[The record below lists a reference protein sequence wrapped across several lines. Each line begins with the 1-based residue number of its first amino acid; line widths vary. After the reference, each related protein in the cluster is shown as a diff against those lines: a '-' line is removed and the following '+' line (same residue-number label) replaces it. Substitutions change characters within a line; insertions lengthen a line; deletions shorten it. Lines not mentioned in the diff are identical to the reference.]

1 MNYNIEQVVFF
12 GNGMKPSYFA
22 ALLFIV
28 WVLGPSLA
36 VAQSA
41 EDWYREGF
49 EHSLKGRTQ
58 PAIQAYRNAL
68 DLRPDWAEAHHA
80 LGTLL
85 FRSGQGP
92 QAIAQFRMAER
103 NYARRKDAQAG
114 INLGIIRRN
123 LQQAYRE
130 LGLNPKDFE
139 QIESIAGLPATP
151 QWQIVG
157 TGFFAGRPG
166 TVLTSYHAVKDAKK
180 IRVRL
185 TDQSLISA
193 RLIRSFIV
201 YDVAVLGLQISG
213 PFSYEPLVLG
223 NSSRM
228 KQDDPV
234 FALTDPGG
242 NPKSVDSKEGNL
254 LALNALES
262 NQVIFHVGL
271 SISPEE
277 SGGPL
282 FNHQGEVVGMLFT
295 RKDLQKTFRRMKP
308 VPENTS
314 FAIKSDY
321 LQQTLQRVSRTR
333 EKKSS
338 TLPATK
344 SPPALTQAIA
354 DGTVTIEVSP

>member
-1 MNYNIEQVVFF
+1 MSGRFSLW
-12 GNGMKPSYFA
+12 GNGMKPSWLT
-22 ALLFIV
+22 ALLLIG
-28 WVLGPSLA
+28 WVLLPSLA
-36 VAQSA
+36 PAQSA

-58 PAIQAYRNAL
+58 SAIQAYRNAL

-103 NYARRKDAQAG
+103 DYARRKDAQAKS
-114 INLGIIRRN
+114 NLGIIRRN
-123 LQQAYRE
+123 LQQAYQE

-139 QIESIAGLPATP
+139 QIESIAGLPTVP
-151 QWQIVG
+151 QWQPTG
-157 TGFFAGRPG
+157 TGFLAGSPG
-166 TVLTSYHAVKDAKK
+166 TALTSYHAVKDAKK

-185 TDQSLISA
+185 ADQSLFPA

-201 YDVAVLGLQISG
+201 YDVAVLELQIPG
-213 PFSYEPLVLG
+213 PFSFVPLFLG
-223 NSSRM
+223 NSSKM
-228 KQDDPV
+228 KQGDPV

-242 NPKSVDSKEGNL
+242 NLEPVDSKEGNL

-271 SISPEE
+271 PTSPME

-282 FNHQGEVVGMLFT
+282 FNSKGEVVGMLLT
-295 RKDLQKTFRRMKP
+295 RKDIQKNFRRMKS
-308 VPENTS
+308 VPANTS
-314 FAIKSDY
+314 FAIKSSY
-321 LQQTLQRVSRTR
+321 IKQTLEKVSRAGAKTTLP
-333 EKKSS
+333 SS
-338 TLPATK
+338 T
-344 SPPALTQAIA
+344 SISVLTESIRR
-354 DGTVTIEVSP
+354 GRVVIEASH